1 MSKRV
6 TVPEVMAAKG
16 KRKLTELT
24 AYDYPTALWAD
35 KSGVDMLL
43 VGDSLAF
50 GRAGTGRHAFGGDDG
65 DAPPYVRP

>member
-35 KSGVDMLL
+35 KRRSRYV
-43 VGDSLAF
+43 A
-50 GRAGTGRHAFGGDDG
+50 GRRFAGLCRCWDRKTRFRWG
-65 DAPPYVRP
+65 